1 MTDTLLCF
9 APHHIPVICHLTD
22 TIVSPCHGE
31 NIIWL
36 TCVLDKETRNCNSG
50 QITYWTQIIHCI
62 LHIEWSV
69 MTSAKDP
76 PSHCLLL
83 SLLLFVCL
91 FNHHSTLF
99 PVSLV
104 YCGFIVW
111 GTYTW
116 LLKIKFLICILF
128 ELVYLNWK
136 QVKLSHPI
144 DRLLNYGFKRI
155 TDSVI
160 ECAGF

>member
-83 SLLLFVCL
+83 SLLLFVSVFFTITAL
-91 FNHHSTLF
+91 YFQF
-99 PVSLV
+99 PL
-104 YCGFIVW
+104 FIVV
-111 GTYTW
+111 
-116 LLKIKFLICILF
+116 LLF
-128 ELVYLNWK
+128 EELILDSWKLNSWFAFYLNWCIWTGNK
-136 QVKLSHPI
+136 WSYPI
-144 DRLLNYGFKRI
+144 PLTGY
-155 TDSVI
+155 
-160 ECAGF
+160 